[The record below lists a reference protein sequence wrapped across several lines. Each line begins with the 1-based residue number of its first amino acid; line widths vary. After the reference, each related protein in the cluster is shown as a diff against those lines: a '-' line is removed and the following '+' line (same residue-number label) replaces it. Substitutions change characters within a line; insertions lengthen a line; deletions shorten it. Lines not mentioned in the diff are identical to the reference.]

1 MATKNDLR
9 IVVGGY
15 TFPSP
20 LRDTFSVKKMK
31 YNAFAERT
39 AKTMRIDQLGDVW
52 SVEFTLPS
60 LPEAE
65 YKKIADALAPFVV
78 EMEFYNVLEGK
89 RMKTKFYHSDLE
101 VVRISQDLH
110 RPLNIKFTGTEVI

>member
-1 MATKNDLR
+1 MASKNDLR
-9 IVVGGY
+9 IVVEGY

-20 LRDTFSVKKMK
+20 LRDTFSVKKIK

-52 SVEFTLPS
+52 GVEFTLPS
-60 LPEAE
+60 LPETE
-65 YKKIADALAPFVV
+65 YKKIADALSPFVV
-78 EMEFYNVLEGK
+78 EMEFYNVFEGK
-89 RMKTKFYHSDLE
+89 RMKTTFYHSDLE